1 MMTFIS
7 YYTLG
12 GLIWL
17 VFMESYTTTHKIG
30 PAWTNKERLTQLL
43 IWPFSLALFLFHLFK
58 SL

>member
-1 MMTFIS
+1 MMTFLS

-17 VFMESYTTTHKIG
+17 VFMESYTTTYKIG

-43 IWPFSLALFLFHLFK
+43 IWPLSLTLFLFHLFK
-58 SL
+58 QL